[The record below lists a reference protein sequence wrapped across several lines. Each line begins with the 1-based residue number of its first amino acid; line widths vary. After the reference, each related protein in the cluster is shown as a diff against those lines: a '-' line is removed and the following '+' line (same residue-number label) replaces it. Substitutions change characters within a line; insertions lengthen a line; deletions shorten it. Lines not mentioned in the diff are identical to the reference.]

1 MSKNLVVLIK
11 EDPEKTHRASEAIRI
26 ALGLSTGPN
35 PLTIVLLDK
44 ARLLISEEAYE
55 LPDGEMLEKYLP
67 AIQNLEIPI
76 IVPRGSKEAFSLDAE
91 FSVQESEASQISS
104 MLCDA
109 ERVLVF

>member
-1 MSKNLVVLIK
+1 MPKNLVVLIR
-11 EDPEKTHRASEAIRI
+11 ENPEQTHRASEAIRI

-35 PLTIVLLDK
+35 PVTIVLLEK
-44 ARLLISEEAYE
+44 ARLLVSEDVYD

-76 IVPRGSKEAFSLDAE
+76 VVPTGSREIISLDAE
-91 FSVQESEASQISS
+91 FAVQESSSSQISS
-104 MLCDA
+104 LLSNA